1 MKVGK
6 FAIAAVAASAL
17 VLAGCSSSDSGDSAA
32 ESTDDAATSEDSGS
46 DDSGDSADAGGS
58 GGGDN
63 SQYKICMVTHGDGGG
78 FWSVAKAGADKA
90 AEDLGVDFS
99 YQETTNDAQLQAQL
113 IEGDVS
119 AGCQGIAVSAPNPDA
134 IEGALQTA
142 ADAGVAIVTM
152 NSGSSVFKDLGAFTH
167 VGQDEFIA
175 GQEAGIKFNEA
186 GLTNVLC
193 PIQEQNN
200 IGLQQRCDGAAD
212 TFEGTVENLQLS
224 AGLADLAQSQAEI
237 QAALEAN
244 PDIDGIF
251 ALNADIATAAALPA
265 AEAVGR
271 DVTIGTVDL
280 SGDAVQAI
288 ADGELAFAID
298 QQQYAQGYMS
308 VVLLYL
314 NLLNGHELGGGQP
327 MYTGPGFVVQEN
339 AELVQELAA
348 NGTR

>member
-1 MKVGK
+1 
-6 FAIAAVAASAL
+6 
-17 VLAGCSSSDSGDSAA
+17 
-32 ESTDDAATSEDSGS
+32 
-46 DDSGDSADAGGS
+46 
-58 GGGDN
+58 
-63 SQYKICMVTHGDGGG
+63 MVTHGDGGG
-78 FWSVAKAGADKA
+78 FWSVAKAGADRA
-90 AEDLGVDFS
+90 AQDLGVDFT

-134 IEGALQTA
+134 IEGALQA
-142 ADAGVAIVTM
+142 AEDAGVSIVTM
-152 NSGSSVFKDLGAFTH
+152 NSGSAVFKDLGAFTH

-175 GQEAGIKFNEA
+175 GQEAGLKFKEA
-186 GLTNVLC
+186 GVTKVLC

-200 IGLQQRCDGAAD
+200 IGLQERCDGAAD
-212 TFEGTVENLQLS
+212 TFGNVENLQLS

-237 QAALEAN
+237 QAALEAD
-244 PDIDGIF
+244 PEIDGIF
-251 ALNADIATAAALPA
+251 ALNADIATAASMPA

-271 DVTIGTVDL
+271 DVMVGTVDL

-314 NLLNGHELGGGQP
+314 NLMNGHELGGGQP

-339 AELVQELAA
+339 AELVQELAS

>member
-6 FAIAAVAASAL
+6 LAIAAVAASAL
-17 VLAGCSSSDSGDSAA
+17 VLAGCSSSDSDSAA
-32 ESTDDAATSEDSGS
+32 ESTEDTAASEDSG
-46 DDSGDSADAGGS
+46 DSGDSGGT
-58 GGGDN
+58 GP
-63 SQYKICMVTHGDGGG
+63 KICMVTHGDGGG

-90 AEDLGVDFS
+90 GEDLPVQFT

-113 IEGDVS
+113 IES
-119 AGCQGIAVSAPNPDA
+119 FISEGCDGIAVSAPNPDA
-134 IEGALQTA
+134 ISDALA
-142 ADAGVAIVTM
+142 KADEAGIPIVTM
-152 NSGSSVFKDLGAFTH
+152 NSGSKVFKDLGAFTH

-175 GQEAGIKFNEA
+175 GQEAGIKFKEA
-186 GLTNVLC
+186 GVSKVLC

-200 IGLQQRCDGAAD
+200 IGLQERCDGAAD
-212 TFEGTVENLQLS
+212 TFGNVENLQLS
-224 AGLADLAQSQAEI
+224 AGLADIAQSQAEI
-237 QAALEAN
+237 QAKLEAD
-244 PDIDGIF
+244 PDIDAVF
-251 ALNADIATAAALPA
+251 ALNADIATQAAKPA

-271 DVTIGTVDL
+271 DVMIGTVDL
-280 SGDAVQAI
+280 SGEAVQAI

-314 NLLNGHELGGGQP
+314 NLINGHELGGGQP
-327 MYTGPGFVVQEN
+327 VYTGPGFVLQEN

>member
-46 DDSGDSADAGGS
+46 DDSASDS

-134 IEGALQTA
+134 IEGALQA
-142 ADAGVAIVTM
+142 AEDAGVAIVTM
-152 NSGSSVFKDLGAFTH
+152 NSGSAVFKDLGAFTH

-175 GQEAGIKFNEA
+175 GQEAGIKFQEA
-186 GLTNVLC
+186 GVTKVLC

-200 IGLQQRCDGAAD
+200 IGLQERCDGAAD
-212 TFEGTVENLQLS
+212 TFGNVENLQLS

-237 QAALEAN
+237 QAALEAD
-244 PDIDGIF
+244 PEIDGIF

-271 DVTIGTVDL
+271 DMVIGTVDL

-327 MYTGPGFVVQEN
+327 MYTGPGFVVQDN

>member
-6 FAIAAVAASAL
+6 LAIAAVAASAL
-17 VLAGCSSSDSGDSAA
+17 VLAGCSSSDSDSAA
-32 ESTDDAATSEDSGS
+32 ESTDDAAASEG
-46 DDSGDSADAGGS
+46 SGDS
-58 GGGDN
+58 GGGEN

-78 FWSVAKAGADKA
+78 FWSVAKAGADRA
-90 AEDLGVDFS
+90 AQDLGVDFT

-134 IEGALQTA
+134 IEGALQA
-142 ADAGVAIVTM
+142 AEDAGVSIVTM
-152 NSGSSVFKDLGAFTH
+152 NSGSAVFKDLGAFTH

-175 GQEAGIKFNEA
+175 GQEAGLKFKEA
-186 GLTNVLC
+186 GVTKVLC

-200 IGLQQRCDGAAD
+200 IGLQERCDGAAD
-212 TFEGTVENLQLS
+212 TFGNVENLQLS

-237 QAALEAN
+237 QAALEAD
-244 PDIDGIF
+244 PEIDGIF
-251 ALNADIATAAALPA
+251 ALNADIATAASMPA

-271 DVTIGTVDL
+271 DVMVGTVDL

-314 NLLNGHELGGGQP
+314 NLMNGHELGGGQP

-339 AELVQELAA
+339 AELVQELAS

>member
-32 ESTDDAATSEDSGS
+32 ESTDDAATSEDAGS
-46 DDSGDSADAGGS
+46 DDSGDSGDS

>member
-6 FAIAAVAASAL
+6 LAIAAVAASAL
-17 VLAGCSSSDSGDSAA
+17 VLAGCSSSDSDSAA
-32 ESTDDAATSEDSGS
+32 ESTDEAAASEG
-46 DDSGDSADAGGS
+46 SGDS
-58 GGGDN
+58 GGGEN

-78 FWSVAKAGADKA
+78 FWSVAKAGADRA
-90 AEDLGVDFS
+90 AQDLGVDFT

-134 IEGALQTA
+134 IEGALQA
-142 ADAGVAIVTM
+142 AEDAGVSIVTM
-152 NSGSSVFKDLGAFTH
+152 NSGSAVFKDLGAFTH

-175 GQEAGIKFNEA
+175 GQEAGLKFKEA
-186 GLTNVLC
+186 GVTKVLC

-200 IGLQQRCDGAAD
+200 IGLQERCDGAAD
-212 TFEGTVENLQLS
+212 TFGNVENLQLS

-237 QAALEAN
+237 QAALEAD
-244 PDIDGIF
+244 PEIDGIF
-251 ALNADIATAAALPA
+251 ALNADIATAASMPA

-271 DVTIGTVDL
+271 DVMVGTVDL

-314 NLLNGHELGGGQP
+314 NLMNGHELGGGQP

-339 AELVQELAA
+339 AELVQELAS

>member
-6 FAIAAVAASAL
+6 LAIAAVAASAL
-17 VLAGCSSSDSGDSAA
+17 VLAGCSSSDSDSAA
-32 ESTDDAATSEDSGS
+32 ESTDDAAASEG
-46 DDSGDSADAGGS
+46 SGDS
-58 GGGDN
+58 GGGEN

-78 FWSVAKAGADKA
+78 FWSVAKAGADRA
-90 AEDLGVDFS
+90 AQDLGVDFS

-134 IEGALQTA
+134 IEGALQA
-142 ADAGVAIVTM
+142 AKDAGVSIVTM
-152 NSGSSVFKDLGAFTH
+152 NSGSAVFKDLGAFTH

-175 GQEAGIKFNEA
+175 GQEAGLKFKEA
-186 GLTNVLC
+186 GVTKVLC

-200 IGLQQRCDGAAD
+200 IGLQERCDGAAD
-212 TFEGTVENLQLS
+212 TFGNVENLQLS

-237 QAALEAN
+237 QAALEAD
-244 PDIDGIF
+244 PEIDGIF
-251 ALNADIATAAALPA
+251 ALNADIATAASMPA

-271 DVTIGTVDL
+271 DVMIGTVDL

-314 NLLNGHELGGGQP
+314 NLMNGHELGGGQP

-339 AELVQELAA
+339 AELVQELAS

>member
-6 FAIAAVAASAL
+6 LAIAAVAASAL

-46 DDSGDSADAGGS
+46 DDSGDSAGDS

-134 IEGALQTA
+134 IAGALQIA
-142 ADAGVAIVTM
+142 EDAGVSIVTM
-152 NSGSSVFKDLGAFTH
+152 NSGSAVFKDLGAFTH

-175 GQEAGIKFNEA
+175 GQEAGIKFQEA
-186 GLTNVLC
+186 GVTKVLC

-200 IGLQQRCDGAAD
+200 IGLQERCDGAAD
-212 TFEGTVENLQLS
+212 TFGNVENLQLS

-237 QAALEAN
+237 QAALEAD
-244 PDIDGIF
+244 PEIDGIF

-271 DVTIGTVDL
+271 DMVIGTVDL

-327 MYTGPGFVVQEN
+327 MYTGPGFVVQDN

>member
-6 FAIAAVAASAL
+6 LAIAAVAASAL
-17 VLAGCSSSDSGDSAA
+17 VLAGCSSSDSDSAA
-32 ESTDDAATSEDSGS
+32 ESTEDTAASEDSG
-46 DDSGDSADAGGS
+46 DSGDSGGT
-58 GGGDN
+58 GP
-63 SQYKICMVTHGDGGG
+63 KICMVTHGDGGG

-90 AEDLGVDFS
+90 GEDLPVQFT

-113 IEGDVS
+113 IES
-119 AGCQGIAVSAPNPDA
+119 FISEGCDGIAVSAPNPDA
-134 IEGALQTA
+134 ISDALA
-142 ADAGVAIVTM
+142 KADEAGIPIVTM
-152 NSGSSVFKDLGAFTH
+152 NSGSKVFKDLGAFTH

-175 GQEAGIKFNEA
+175 GQEAGIKFKEA
-186 GLTNVLC
+186 GVSKVLC

-200 IGLQQRCDGAAD
+200 IGLQERCDGAAD
-212 TFEGTVENLQLS
+212 TFGNVENLQLS
-224 AGLADLAQSQAEI
+224 AGLADIAQSQAEI
-237 QAALEAN
+237 QAKLEAD
-244 PDIDGIF
+244 PDIAAVS
-251 ALNADIATAAALPA
+251 ALPADIGTQAAKPA

-271 DVTIGTVDL
+271 DVMIGTVDL
-280 SGDAVQAI
+280 SGEAVQAI

-314 NLLNGHELGGGQP
+314 NLINGHELGGGQP
-327 MYTGPGFVVQEN
+327 VYTGPGFVLQEN

>member
-17 VLAGCSSSDSGDSAA
+17 VLAGCSSDSSDSAAEGDSAA
-32 ESTDDAATSEDSGS
+32 AEGSGS
-46 DDSGDSADAGGS
+46 SGP
-58 GGGDN
+58 DN
-63 SQYKICMVTHGDGGG
+63 SEYKICMVTHGDGGG
-78 FWSVAKAGADKA
+78 FWSVAKAGADRA
-90 AEDLGVDFS
+90 AADLGVDFS
-99 YQETTNDAQLQAQL
+99 YQETTNDAELQAQL
-113 IEGDVS
+113 IEADVA
-119 AGCQGIAVSAPNPDA
+119 AGCEGIAVSAPNPDA
-134 IEGALQTA
+134 LKDALA
-142 ADAGVAIVTM
+142 AAEAAGVSIVTM
-152 NSGSSVFKDLGAFTH
+152 NSGSAVFKDLGAFTH

-175 GQEAGIKFNEA
+175 GQEAGLKFQEA
-186 GLTNVLC
+186 GATKVLC

-200 IGLQQRCDGAAD
+200 IGLQERCDGAAD
-212 TFEGTVENLQLS
+212 TFGNVENLQLS
-224 AGLADLAQSQAEI
+224 AGLGDLAQSQAEI
-237 QAALEAN
+237 QAALEAD
-244 PDIDGIF
+244 PSIDAVF

-265 AEAVGR
+265 AQAVGR
-271 DVTIGTVDL
+271 DITIGTVDL

-288 ADGELAFAID
+288 ADGDLAFAID

>member
-6 FAIAAVAASAL
+6 LAIAAVAASAL
-17 VLAGCSSSDSGDSAA
+17 VLAGCSSSDSDSAA
-32 ESTDDAATSEDSGS
+32 ESTDDAAASEG
-46 DDSGDSADAGGS
+46 SGDS
-58 GGGDN
+58 GGGEN

-78 FWSVAKAGADKA
+78 FWSVAKAGADRA
-90 AEDLGVDFS
+90 DEDLGVDFS

-134 IEGALQTA
+134 IEGALQA
-142 ADAGVAIVTM
+142 AEDAGVSIVTM
-152 NSGSSVFKDLGAFTH
+152 NSGSAVFKDLGAFTH

-175 GQEAGIKFNEA
+175 GQEAGLKFKEA
-186 GLTNVLC
+186 GVTKVLC

-200 IGLQQRCDGAAD
+200 IGLQERCDGAAD
-212 TFEGTVENLQLS
+212 TFGNVENLQLS

-237 QAALEAN
+237 QAALEAD
-244 PDIDGIF
+244 PEIDGIF
-251 ALNADIATAAALPA
+251 ALNADIATAASMPA

-271 DVTIGTVDL
+271 DVMIGTVDL

-314 NLLNGHELGGGQP
+314 NLMNGHELGGGQP

-339 AELVQELAA
+339 TELVQELAS

>member
-46 DDSGDSADAGGS
+46 DDSASDS

-134 IEGALQTA
+134 IEGALQA
-142 ADAGVAIVTM
+142 AEDAGVAIVTM
-152 NSGSSVFKDLGAFTH
+152 NSGSAVFKDLGAFTH

-175 GQEAGIKFNEA
+175 GQEAGIKFQEA
-186 GLTNVLC
+186 GVTKVLC

-200 IGLQQRCDGAAD
+200 IGLQERCDGAAD
-212 TFEGTVENLQLS
+212 TFGNVENLQLS

-237 QAALEAN
+237 QAALEAD
-244 PDIDGIF
+244 PEIDGIF

-271 DVTIGTVDL
+271 DMVIGTVDL

-339 AELVQELAA
+339 AELVQELAS

>member
-46 DDSGDSADAGGS
+46 DDSASDS

-134 IEGALQTA
+134 IEGALQAA

-152 NSGSSVFKDLGAFTH
+152 NSGSAVFKDLGAFTH

-175 GQEAGIKFNEA
+175 GQEAGIKFQEA
-186 GLTNVLC
+186 GVTKVLC

-200 IGLQQRCDGAAD
+200 IGLQERCDGAAD
-212 TFEGTVENLQLS
+212 TFGNVENLQLS

-237 QAALEAN
+237 QAALEAD
-244 PDIDGIF
+244 PEIDGIF
-251 ALNADIATAAALPA
+251 ALNADIATAAAQPA

-271 DVTIGTVDL
+271 DMVIGTVDL

-327 MYTGPGFVVQEN
+327 MYTGPGFVVQDN

>member
-6 FAIAAVAASAL
+6 LAIAAVAASAL
-17 VLAGCSSSDSGDSAA
+17 VLAGCSSSDSDDSAA
-32 ESTDDAATSEDSGS
+32 ESTDEAATSEDSG
-46 DDSGDSADAGGS
+46 DSGSS
-58 GGGDN
+58 GGGEN

-142 ADAGVAIVTM
+142 ADAGVSIVTM
-152 NSGSSVFKDLGAFTH
+152 NSGSKVFKDLGAFTH

-175 GQEAGIKFNEA
+175 GQEAGLKFNEA
-186 GLTNVLC
+186 GVTKVLC

-200 IGLQQRCDGAAD
+200 IGLQERCDGAAD

-224 AGLADLAQSQAEI
+224 AGLADLAQSQAEM
-237 QAALEAN
+237 QAALEAD

-251 ALNADIATAAALPA
+251 ALNADIATAAAQPA

-271 DVTIGTVDL
+271 DVVIGTVDL

-327 MYTGPGFVVQEN
+327 VYTGPGFVVQEN